1 MEYRKL
7 PKGGE
12 QISILGLGNSSM
24 GTSGE
29 KEVEAAVTMA
39 VDNGINYFD
48 MAAADAVRF
57 APFGRAVE
65 GCRDKV
71 YFQVHFGAEYR
82 TGTYGW
88 TLNLEKIKRSVDW
101 QLEMLK
107 TDYIDF
113 GFIHCIDEAA
123 DLEKVISGG
132 TLDYMKELK
141 ADGVIR
147 HIGLSSHT
155 PEIVEKVLDM
165 GLIDMLMFSINPAY
179 DYRHGEYAIEN
190 WDYLYDSNWFNDIKY
205 YFNSH
210 DLMCILIF
218 SESPACVGIRKDLDR
233 PNAWYASPFHNSRF
247 GGVENWVKHYTN
259 DQLSFLLTKTIP
271 SAIQKQSESENLV
284 NEDTILQI
292 DTTVTETI
300 EKFVKKYP
308 QTNFYCYFNPD
319 SLLAHSIEN
328 AFGIFGFYKEF
339 VRETVNKL
347 APYQNVKIFGFDN
360 LEFTQD
366 LSYYK
371 DLTHYKPEINSMILK
386 LIGRGEYRLNSNNVD
401 SYLTKLTERVE
412 TYDLVAFNEM
422 IQKGINELSKK
433 SQ

>member
-24 GTSGE
+24 GASGE

-48 MAAADAVRF
+48 MAAADAVPF

-141 ADGVIR
+141 AFSAGQLLNAKTSPFKQALTEYQCIQYALDKPGVVTVLPGVRGREDLKRILGFLDASPEEKDYSVLGTFAPQDAEGICVYCN
-147 HIGLSSHT
+147 HCQPCPAGLD
-155 PEIVEKVLDM
+155 V
-165 GLIDMLMFSINPAY
+165 GLIN
-179 DYRHGEYAIEN
+179 
-190 WDYLYDSNWFNDIKY
+190 KY
-205 YFNSH
+205 Y
-210 DLMCILIF
+210 DLGQAGDVLAKDHYMNLEKTASDCI
-218 SESPACVGIRKDLDR
+218 ACGHCDSRC
-233 PNAWYASPFHNSRF
+233 PFHVEQVKRMEEIRGYF
-247 GGVENWVKHYTN
+247 GK
-259 DQLSFLLTKTIP
+259 
-271 SAIQKQSESENLV
+271 
-284 NEDTILQI
+284 
-292 DTTVTETI
+292 
-300 EKFVKKYP
+300 
-308 QTNFYCYFNPD
+308 
-319 SLLAHSIEN
+319 
-328 AFGIFGFYKEF
+328 
-339 VRETVNKL
+339 
-347 APYQNVKIFGFDN
+347 
-360 LEFTQD
+360 
-366 LSYYK
+366 
-371 DLTHYKPEINSMILK
+371 
-386 LIGRGEYRLNSNNVD
+386 
-401 SYLTKLTERVE
+401 
-412 TYDLVAFNEM
+412 
-422 IQKGINELSKK
+422 
-433 SQ
+433 